1 MIVEVSRELLEVLG
15 YRVHV
20 AKNGKDA
27 VEIYK
32 EKQREID
39 VIILDMIMPGMGG
52 GETFETLKS
61 INPDVR
67 VILSSGYS
75 INGKA
80 KEIMKRGCK
89 SFIQKPFQM
98 GDLSEK
104 IRKVLD

>member
-1 MIVEVSRELLEVLG
+1 
-15 YRVHV
+15 V

-27 VEIYK
+27 IEIYR
-32 EKQREID
+32 EKWSEID

-52 GETFETLKS
+52 GETFEVLKS

-80 KEIMKRGCK
+80 KEIMIRGCK
-89 SFIQKPFQM
+89 AFIQKPFQI
-98 GDLSEK
+98 GDLSDK
-104 IRKVLD
+104 IKKALD